1 MKYGGRLLTSTL
13 LGLASLNI
21 FAAEELAGFSKDSLQ
36 PDEAG
41 LWMVVEKQE
50 QSIRTSSILVDDP
63 ALNQYVSD
71 ILCSLTG
78 ESCSYL
84 RAYIIRAPGLNA
96 FMMPNGA
103 FFIQSGLLLR
113 VSNSSELAAVI
124 GHEASHYFR
133 NHTIDRFR
141 STNRTGNT
149 FAVLGALVSAA
160 STVSIN
166 SATSY
171 ESLSRSVDLSGT
183 AVAMLQTAQIVAA
196 LQLLDYSRDQ
206 ESEADIDS
214 VSWMST
220 TPYDPTASTDLW
232 QGVMDE
238 QAAGGES
245 AGFSILATHP
255 TPSARLDALRKEIS
269 KFPPKLSSATS
280 ESDATLKSLVNSHRD
295 EWLSDEMDALDSDQF
310 EFLMAKQ
317 VEDGYPQ
324 YKASYLVGLSFLN
337 KAEKA
342 TSKKEKRE
350 NFSRAAEVFMQGIES
365 GGLDVQPEIFRDL
378 GKAYEANDMQP
389 EAKAAYARYIEVA
402 PDAWDAKFIKRKI

>member
-41 LWMVVEKQE
+41 LWMVVDKQE

-113 VSNSSELAAVI
+113 VSNSSELDAVI

-238 QAAGGES
+238 QAA
-245 AGFSILATHP
+245 
-255 TPSARLDALRKEIS
+255 
-269 KFPPKLSSATS
+269 
-280 ESDATLKSLVNSHRD
+280 
-295 EWLSDEMDALDSDQF
+295 
-310 EFLMAKQ
+310 
-317 VEDGYPQ
+317 
-324 YKASYLVGLSFLN
+324 
-337 KAEKA
+337 
-342 TSKKEKRE
+342 
-350 NFSRAAEVFMQGIES
+350 
-365 GGLDVQPEIFRDL
+365 
-378 GKAYEANDMQP
+378 
-389 EAKAAYARYIEVA
+389 
-402 PDAWDAKFIKRKI
+402 